1 MMRHAISY
9 KARGSGICPLA
20 VRFIV
25 FLPCPLAQNTAFCSQ
40 ILKIWPKITVS
51 MGSNPFSAVEI
62 CGGTDYNPRSQ
73 FFGEF
78 INQRIRDS
86 V

>member
-1 MMRHAISY
+1 MTHAISY
-9 KARGSGICPLA
+9 EARGVGVCRLTAGS
-20 VRFIV
+20 IV
-25 FLPCPLAQNTAFCSQ
+25 FLPCPLAQNAAFGSQ